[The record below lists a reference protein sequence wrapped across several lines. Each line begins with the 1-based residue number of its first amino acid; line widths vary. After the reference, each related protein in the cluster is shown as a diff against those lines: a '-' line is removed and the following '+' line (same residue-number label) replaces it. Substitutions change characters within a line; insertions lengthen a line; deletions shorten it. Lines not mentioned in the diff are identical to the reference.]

1 MDWTKIVTEALTPL
15 IGLLLTLALGALFN
29 WLLKAA
35 GGIKQTQLRESL
47 TAALN
52 QAQTVALDAVTHTQ
66 QILVDE
72 LKARS
77 EDGILTKDEAHE
89 AMVAAMTYFKGHIS
103 PWALSV
109 LQAAYGPI
117 DEWLRGLLEAKLG
130 ALKWGEEAYAITVPP
145 SSPASEPAP
154 GPTV

>member
-1 MDWTKIVTEALTPL
+1 MDWTKIVTDALTPL

-47 TAALN
+47 TAALE
-52 QAQTVALDAVTHTQ
+52 QAQMVAFDAVNAVN
-66 QILVDE
+66 QIFTEKAKE
-72 LKARS
+72 LS
-77 EDGILTKDEAHE
+77 QDGKLTKDDARE
-89 AMVAAMTYFKGHIS
+89 AMRLALDYCKTHIS

-117 DEWLRGLLEAKLG
+117 DEWLKGLLEAKVAAQSRG
-130 ALKWGEEAYAITVPP
+130 GEGYAITVPP
-145 SSPASEPAP
+145 SSPASEPAA

>member
-77 EDGILTKDEAHE
+77 EDGVLTRTRSAER
-89 AMVAAMTYFKGHIS
+89 VAAKTGTPRIFT
-103 PWALSV
+103 
-109 LQAAYGPI
+109 
-117 DEWLRGLLEAKLG
+117 LRFQG
-130 ALKWGEEAYAITVPP
+130 
-145 SSPASEPAP
+145 SSPTGFTRYRA
-154 GPTV
+154 